1 MDTMDDLN
9 HNPREPTAA
18 GWPNSSQRLAA
29 GHPDPMLG
37 VRLVPGGAVV
47 AWCNPAARKELRLPA
62 DQSPPIGLD
71 AALDAAVVPP
81 DVRDALWQ
89 ALERNQDYHKPSG
102 ASGSYDIEVVSCALP
117 SDSNEAREFVVV
129 FRCTHKACAEH
140 LSVPGTGLL
149 GNDTARETVGL
160 LVQALDALS
169 AEVALLNASGT
180 IVAVNRAW
188 RDFARQ
194 NGYQSD
200 DAGVGSNYLEI
211 CDSAEGPSS
220 HEARSVASGL
230 RAVLNG
236 EESSTHVEYPCDSPD
251 EQRWFQ
257 VRASGF
263 GWQGRR
269 FAVVSHESLTESKRA
284 EQQHRQQLDE
294 LAHQWR
300 MSSLG
305 ELASGIAHEL
315 NQPLGAITNYMNGCL
330 RRLEAGAID
339 RDQLMKAARECA
351 ELAEFAAGVI
361 KRMRGFA
368 THAKCQYQPTGLN
381 DVVAKAVQF
390 FKASPESGHVQLS
403 IDLESDLPAVRADDV
418 QIQQVVLNL
427 LRNAGDAAASGGA
440 ARGRVEVNTFQDS
453 DGMVCLAV
461 TDNGP
466 GLPDGSE
473 RRLFEPFF
481 STKSKGM
488 GLGLSISKTIAEV
501 HGGRLHARS
510 VPGGGAVFE
519 LRLPAILRAQAPS
532 VSRDA
537 IAGPTASSLQHSHP
551 DIQAN
556 AKEAPDDTSRN

>member
-1 MDTMDDLN
+1 M
-9 HNPREPTAA
+9 
-18 GWPNSSQRLAA
+18 SVQ
-29 GHPDPMLG
+29 
-37 VRLVPGGAVV
+37 
-47 AWCNPAARKELRLPA
+47 
-62 DQSPPIGLD
+62 PIGLD
-71 AALDAAVVPP
+71 AALDAAVIPA
-81 DVRDALWQ
+81 DVRDAIWKAIESGQ
-89 ALERNQDYHKPSG
+89 EYRKPSG
-102 ASGSYDIEVVSCALP
+102 EGGSYDIEVVSGGPLGEG
-117 SDSNEAREFVVV
+117 SGIREFVIV
-129 FRCTHKACAEH
+129 FHCTNKACAEH
-140 LSVPGTGLL
+140 LSVPGSGLL

-169 AEVALLNASGT
+169 AEVALLNSSGT
-180 IVAVNRAW
+180 VIAVNRAW
-188 RDFARQ
+188 REYARE

-200 DAGVGSNYLEI
+200 DAGVGSNYLAI
-211 CDSAEGPSS
+211 CDAAEGPSS
-220 HEARSVASGL
+220 HEAHAVAAGL
-230 RAVLNG
+230 RAVLSG
-236 EESSTHVEYPCDSPD
+236 QKSSTHVEYPCDSPD

-284 EQQHRQQLDE
+284 EQQNRQQLDE

-330 RRLEAGAID
+330 RRLEAGSID
-339 RDQLMKAARECA
+339 RDQIMKAARECA

-368 THAKCQYQPTGLN
+368 THTKSQYQPTGLN
-381 DVVAKAVQF
+381 GVVSKAMQF
-390 FKASPESGHVQLS
+390 FKASPESGRVNLS
-403 IDLESDLPAVRADDV
+403 VDLAPELPSVRADDV

-427 LRNAGDAAASGGA
+427 LRNAGEAAISGSA
-440 ARGRVEVNTFQDS
+440 ERGRVEVSTFQDS

-473 RRLFEPFF
+473 GRLFEPFF

-510 VPGGGAVFE
+510 MTGSGATFE
-519 LRLPAILRAQAPS
+519 LRLPAIIRPKAPGIGRDVITNPAMPSLRHA
-532 VSRDA
+532 
-537 IAGPTASSLQHSHP
+537 HSN
-551 DIQAN
+551 IQAN
-556 AKEAPDDTSRN
+556 TKEAQDDSSRN

>member
-1 MDTMDDLN
+1 MDDRN
-9 HNPREPTAA
+9 HNQTGGKAN
-18 GWPNSSQRLAA
+18 GWKSPSHRLAA

-37 VRLVPGGAVV
+37 VQLVSGGATL
-47 AWCNPAARKELRLPA
+47 AWCNPSARKELCLPA
-62 DQSPPIGLD
+62 DQGQPIGLD
-71 AALDAAVVPP
+71 TALDAAVVPP
-81 DVRDALWQ
+81 DVRDAIWQ
-89 ALERNQDYHKPSG
+89 AIQRDRDYHKPSG
-102 ASGSYDIEVVSCALP
+102 EGGSYEIEVISNGGSC
-117 SDSNEAREFVVV
+117 DGTGTREFVIV

-140 LSVPGTGLL
+140 LSVPGAGLL

-200 DAGVGSNYLEI
+200 DAGVGSNYLAI
-211 CDSAEGPSS
+211 CDSATGPSA

-330 RRLEAGAID
+330 RRLEAGKID

-368 THAKCQYQPTGLN
+368 THTKSQYQPTGLN
-381 DVVAKAVQF
+381 GVVAKAVQF
-390 FKASPESGHVQLS
+390 FKASPESGHVHLMV
-403 IDLESDLPAVRADDV
+403 DLARELPSVRADDV

-427 LRNAGDAAASGGA
+427 LRNAGEAAMSGAAS
-440 ARGRVEVNTFQDS
+440 RGRVEVNTFQDS

-473 RRLFEPFF
+473 GRLFEPFF

-510 VPGGGAVFE
+510 IPSGGAVFE
-519 LRLPAILRAQAPS
+519 LRLPAIIRAQSPS
-532 VSRDA
+532 VSREA
-537 IAGPTASSLQHSHP
+537 ITGPSAASLQHSHS

-556 AKEAPDDTSRN
+556 AKEAQDDSSRN